1 MNIRKNILT
10 IYIGDV
16 DPQVWLQETGK
27 PILMPVLLETARD
40 IIQNNLEEKQAARVE
55 TNLRGKKEAL
65 DFWVMYDGV
74 DDTLDKVLQWAL
86 EEEKYEMCQE
96 VKDLKEKLQ
105 ENEDFSYRR

>member
-10 IYIGDV
+10 IYIGNV

-55 TNLRGKKEAL
+55 TDLRGKKEAL

-86 EEEKYEMCQE
+86 EEEKYEMGQE